1 MSTITN
7 PILRGFNPDPSILR
21 VGDDYYIATSTF
33 EWFPGVQIHHSKDL
47 IHWQLMT
54 RPLSRVSQL
63 DMVGNA
69 DSGGIWAPCLSWHDG
84 LFYLIYTDVKNWRR
98 NYKESHNYLTT
109 ASNITGPWSEPV
121 YLNSSGFDASLFH
134 DNDGRKWLVNMLWDF
149 RAGGAPGYFAGILL
163 QEFDVRTQKLI
174 GPIRNIFKGSPI
186 GWVEGPHLYQHDG
199 YYYLLT
205 AEGGTGWNHAATMA
219 RSKTIDGPYEIDP
232 QNPIITSHGKPELEL
247 QKAGHASI
255 LETPNGDWYLV
266 HLCSRPIGPER
277 RCILGRETAI
287 QKCVWTADGW
297 LRLEQGGNH
306 PCVTVLAPDLPVYP
320 FEAEPIR
327 DDFDANT
334 LNIHFQSLRVP
345 VDPAWCSLTARPGW
359 LRLYGRESL
368 SSQHRQS
375 LIARRVQAF
384 RCEASTCLEFEPD
397 TFQQMAGLT
406 AFYDVTTHY
415 YLYVTYDEDQG
426 KHLNLLAMDLYNLS
440 FPLAEAVKIDGWQRV
455 YLKVTFDYA
464 TLQFTYSRDGASW
477 QNIGP
482 ALDATK
488 LSDDYGPESFTGAF
502 VGLCAQDLSGRR
514 QHADF
519 DWFEYKEEQSE

>member
-1 MSTITN
+1 MQTITN
-7 PILRGFNPDPSILR
+7 PVLRGFNPDPSILR
-21 VGDDYYIATSTF
+21 VADDYFIATSTF

-47 IHWQLMT
+47 IHWKLIT
-54 RPLSRVSQL
+54 HPLNRTSQL
-63 DMVGNA
+63 DMLGNA
-69 DSGGIWAPCLSWHDG
+69 DSGGIWAPCLSWQAG
-84 LFYLIYTDVKNWRR
+84 TFYLIYTDVKNWRR
-98 NYKESHNYLTT
+98 NYKESHNYLVT
-109 ASNITGPWSEPV
+109 APDIMGPWSEPV

-134 DNDGRKWLVNMLWDF
+134 DEDGRKWLLNMLWDF
-149 RAGGAPGYFAGILL
+149 RAGGVPGYFAGILL
-163 QEFDVRTQKLI
+163 QEFDVSTQKLT

-186 GWVEGPHLYQHDG
+186 GWVEGPHLYKHNG

-205 AEGGTGWNHAATMA
+205 AEGGTGWNHAATLA

-232 QNPIITSHGKPELEL
+232 QNPVITSHGKPALEL
-247 QKAGHASI
+247 QKAGHAS
-255 LETPNGDWYLV
+255 LVETQHGDWYLA
-266 HLCSRPIGPER
+266 HLCSRPVGPER
-277 RCILGRETAI
+277 RCILGRETAL
-287 QKCVWTADGW
+287 QKCVWTDDGW
-297 LRLEQGGNH
+297 LRLEQGGNN
-306 PCVTVLAPDLPVYP
+306 PRVSVPAPNLPAHP
-320 FEAEPIR
+320 FEAEPVR
-327 DDFDANT
+327 DDFDAAT
-334 LNIHFQSLRVP
+334 LNVNFQSLRVP
-345 VDPAWCSLTARPGW
+345 VDQAWCSLTERPGW

-415 YLYVTYDEDQG
+415 YLYVTYDEGKG

-440 FPLAEAVKIDGWQRV
+440 FPLAQTVNLDGWQRV

-464 TLQFTYSRDGASW
+464 TLQFAYSQDGITW

-482 ALDATK
+482 ACDATK

-502 VGLCAQDLSGRR
+502 VGLCVQDLSGRR
-514 QHADF
+514 KHADF
-519 DWFEYKEEQSE
+519 DWFEYQEEKSV